1 MRIAVDAMG
10 GDFAPREIV
19 RGAIN
24 YAAANADEV
33 ILVGDVPRIET
44 EIAEYGRGRPASV
57 SFADAPEVIGM
68 GESPASAIRTKRR
81 SSIRVSTDLVRDGLA
96 DAVVSAGSTG
106 ATMAAAVFRLGRIE
120 GIERPALGAHLVT
133 ATGPIMLLDVGANVD
148 SDATNLVHFA
158 VMGSIY
164 AEHVLKVSRPR
175 IGLLNIGEE
184 DEKGDALSREANALM
199 RGLDLN
205 FVGNVE
211 GNDLISHVADVV
223 VCDGFVGNVVI
234 KFFEGLTSYIFRSM
248 RTDLQQGPVAPLALL
263 ALKPGFDRLR
273 HRFDYERYGGAPL
286 LGVRGREHRDPR
298 PRQGADD
305 GARHPC
311 RLRGFRGAHPGP
323 DRRMEPPASG
333 PVAADA
339 MPTIVAGGHDARWR
353 RPARGRGLSQVVAP
367 RRRAPPGPACRRGG
381 WRCWRCSRRS
391 SGRPAPSTRSTGWQR
406 RREPARPV
414 VEHARQIV
422 AGVLDRARGAG
433 RGDRPA
439 GARHPGQRARESRA
453 DASCGARFMRC
464 YTPPRPRAGRR
475 STMPFPSPGPTP
487 ETQPAAS

>member
-33 ILVGDVPRIET
+33 ILVGDVPRIEA

-68 GESPASAIRTKRR
+68 GESPATAIRSRR
-81 SSIRVSTDLVRDGLA
+81 RASIRVSTDLVRDGLA

-148 SDATNLVHFA
+148 SNATNLVHFA

-164 AEHVLKVSRPR
+164 AEHVLKVQRPR

-199 RGLDLN
+199 RDLDLN

-234 KFFEGLTSYIFRSM
+234 KFFEGLSSYIFRSI
-248 RTDLQQGPVAPLALL
+248 RTDLQQAQRLLGGTRGAGIVRGVSIVTHGRARARMMEHAMRVASEASVERIPDLIAEWS
-263 ALKPGFDRLR
+263 LR
-273 HRFDYERYGGAPL
+273 HPAL
-286 LGVRGREHRDPR
+286 SR
-298 PRQGADD
+298 PTDVD
-305 GARHPC
+305 
-311 RLRGFRGAHPGP
+311 
-323 DRRMEPPASG
+323 
-333 PVAADA
+333 
-339 MPTIVAGGHDARWR
+339 IVAGPGTS
-353 RPARGRGLSQVVAP
+353 PLAP
-367 RRRAPPGPACRRGG
+367 TGPGA
-381 WRCWRCSRRS
+381 
-391 SGRPAPSTRSTGWQR
+391 
-406 RREPARPV
+406 EV
-414 VEHARQIV
+414 
-422 AGVLDRARGAG
+422 
-433 RGDRPA
+433 
-439 GARHPGQRARESRA
+439 
-453 DASCGARFMRC
+453 
-464 YTPPRPRAGRR
+464 
-475 STMPFPSPGPTP
+475 
-487 ETQPAAS
+487 